1 MRARPQMQLAGQ
13 TKDPDLKMSPS
24 IYTALVDSLFENPV
38 PLLAG
43 AVCAGAAA
51 LMTAVKTG
59 NQLLWPIA
67 LVIVAIG
74 LLRAIE
80 VGRYQKNK
88 ATLTPA
94 QVSRWEWRYMFGG
107 SLYAGSLGLWCLV
120 VLIGSDDPVAH
131 MLCTSVTVAYTAA
144 GAGRTYG
151 RPWIAQ

>member
-1 MRARPQMQLAGQ
+1 MRAPQMQLADQ
-13 TKDPDLKMSPS
+13 NKDPDLKMSPS

-94 QVSRWEWRYMFGG
+94 QVSRW
-107 SLYAGSLGLWCLV
+107 
-120 VLIGSDDPVAH
+120 
-131 MLCTSVTVAYTAA
+131 
-144 GAGRTYG
+144 
-151 RPWIAQ
+151 